1 MRFKQL
7 RSKLKEHWDTPAGT
21 GFSNLNP
28 AVGPFNPAGGVDT
41 TEISIAQLTGESL
54 NRLNGFLGAAFKKS
68 YIVPS
73 NVLNQIR
80 SRLQSVG
87 LMFDYRLPPAKTGA
101 DNTTQLTSTTSKR
114 GPIDE
119 MGEGVYEFPLT
130 YLGGSYGR
138 LPTDP
143 GYEPYHSDNI
153 SNKVGTSLVLC
164 VEVIRNEN
172 GTFSVNPRIVQSS
185 VKNSPMEQTE
195 VDGEDIV
202 EVQTPLRSKEMKMKY
217 NDAWLQGD
225 TEARK
230 VKKQDN
236 SEKADKKFLY
246 LKGGKKVNYSAQ
258 NRPLE
263 RWSEADE

>member
-1 MRFKQL
+1 MRFKEL
-7 RSKLKEHWDTPAGT
+7 RNKLQENWGVLQAIGT
-21 GFSNLNP
+21 GTLNP
-28 AVGPFNPAGGVDT
+28 AVGPHNPDGAVDT
-41 TEISIAQLTGESL
+41 PEINIASL
-54 NRLNGFLGAAFKKS
+54 NGEALARLNTFLGAAMSKS
-68 YIVPS
+68 YINPY
-73 NVLNQIR
+73 NVLAHIKSKLER
-80 SRLQSVG
+80 IG
-87 LMFDYRLPPAKTGA
+87 LFFEYRVPPAKTGLEHDA
-101 DNTTQLTSTTSKR
+101 KSSIDNKR
-114 GPIDE
+114 GPVNEIGAG
-119 MGEGVYEFPLT
+119 MFEFTLK

-138 LPTDP
+138 YPTDP
-143 GYEPYHSDNI
+143 GYDPYHADNI
-153 SNKVGTSLVLC
+153 SNKTGTPLKLV
-164 VEVIRNEN
+164 VEINSNED